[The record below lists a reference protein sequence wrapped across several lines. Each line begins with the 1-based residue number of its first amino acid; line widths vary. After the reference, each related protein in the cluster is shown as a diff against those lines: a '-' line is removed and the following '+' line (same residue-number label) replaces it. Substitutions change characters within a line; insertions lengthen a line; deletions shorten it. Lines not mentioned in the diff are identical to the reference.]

1 MAISKMPKANS
12 APAGREGAHGEAAP
26 TAESLERARSAAAR
40 MCAAARVLAR
50 HVDDA
55 DQRRRSLL
63 LSNIE
68 AAEDELRAALRSA

>member
-1 MAISKMPKANS
+1 MAIHKLPKANS
-12 APAGREGAHGEAAP
+12 APAGRGQGPDALP
-26 TAESLERARSAAAR
+26 TAESLDRARSAAAR